1 MKTIRFVCYAWV
13 VSYRGTWIETHRLTP
28 LARHNASYLIEVR
41 GLKLQYRRLL
51 DHHAGRSYL
60 IEVRG
65 LKLTNS
71 HLLYKTT
78 RVVSY
83 RGTWIETNIEHQDI
97 QYAKVVSYR
106 GTWIETTRPK

>member
-1 MKTIRFVCYAWV
+1 M
-13 VSYRGTWIETHRLTP
+13 
-28 LARHNASYLIEVR
+28 
-41 GLKLQYRRLL
+41 KLQYRRLL

-83 RGTWIETNIEHQDI
+83 RGTWIETDVVYRNPNNAQSYLIEVRGLKLLRTKTKSRTE
-97 QYAKVVSYR
+97 KVVSYR
-106 GTWIETTRPK
+106 GTWIETFLCATNILTKSRIL